1 MINVLLKYYIFK
13 FKLIPTL
20 IFAITFCGFI
30 VLGFWQIDRADQKN
44 VLNSNYTDRQQEAI
58 IVLDKNNVIDEKS
71 SLLWRKV
78 EFEGSFINKQNI
90 ILDNQIFNQIAG
102 FNIITPFKIKGSD
115 SLVLI
120 NRGWHPNLKNRETL
134 PIINEISDERIL
146 QGHIASFPV
155 SGIKLGKNNIETLNS
170 QIFRFQRLD
179 AAELNYFFSAKIMPY
194 MIYLDPIIDK
204 ELYGN
209 FKLPAPDSQKN
220 YGYAFQWF
228 AFAIT
233 LLIIFIRLSMKR
245 KSNGK

>member
-1 MINVLLKYYIFK
+1 VLLKNYIFK

-102 FNIITPFKIKGSD
+102 FNIITPLKIKGSD
-115 SLVLI
+115 SLVLV
-120 NRGWHPNLKNRETL
+120 NRGWHPNLKNREML
-134 PIINEISDERIL
+134 PIINEISGERIL

-179 AAELNYFFSAKIMPY
+179 AAELNYFFSAKMMPY

>member
-1 MINVLLKYYIFK
+1 MLLKNYIFK
-13 FKLIPTL
+13 FKLIPAI

-102 FNIITPFKIKGSD
+102 FNIITPFKIRGSD

>member
-1 MINVLLKYYIFK
+1 MLLKNYIFK

-102 FNIITPFKIKGSD
+102 FNIITPFKIRGSD

-134 PIINEISDERIL
+134 PIINEISGERLL

>member
-1 MINVLLKYYIFK
+1 MLLKNYIFK

-102 FNIITPFKIKGSD
+102 FNIITPFKIRGSD

-179 AAELNYFFSAKIMPY
+179 AAELNYFFSAKMMPY